1 VSLPLTSMAR
11 GAGCGCKLGKAAL
24 VEALRGMPSIVDP
37 NVLVGFD
44 GADDAAVYR
53 LGDDLAVCATIDF
66 FTPVVDDPA
75 TFGAIAA
82 TNAMSDVF
90 AMGATPLF
98 ALAVTAFPRDG
109 DAEALAA
116 IIRGG
121 AERALAEGCP
131 VLGGHTID
139 DPEPK
144 YGLAVIGTAHPDRLL
159 TNDAG
164 RPGDHLLLTKPL
176 GVGVVAHAARAG
188 AASAALLAQATEQM
202 LTANRAAADAACASG
217 VRCATDV
224 TGFGLV
230 GHAQEV
236 AAASGVC
243 VEISAARVPILE
255 GVVQLAE
262 AGFVPGG
269 TGRNRDYAAHHAEF
283 DGVGDAVGALLFD
296 PQTSGGLLLA
306 VAPERTEVLHAEL
319 ASRGVSAWEIGS
331 LTAGPAGRV
340 RVAR

>member
-1 VSLPLTSMAR
+1 MCSRLTSTR

-24 VEALRGMPSIVDP
+24 AEALRAMPTVVDP

-53 LGDDLAVCATIDF
+53 LGDDLAVCATVDF
-66 FTPVVDDPA
+66 FTPVVEDAA

-82 TNAMSDVF
+82 TNAMSDLF
-90 AMGATPLF
+90 AMGAKPLF

-109 DAEALAA
+109 DAEVLAA

-121 AERALAEGCP
+121 AQRALAEGCP

-144 YGLAVIGTAHPDRLL
+144 YGLAVIGAAHPDRLL

-164 RPGDHLLLTKPL
+164 RPGDRLLLTKPL
-176 GVGVVAHAARAG
+176 GVGIVAHAARAG
-188 AASAALLAQATEQM
+188 AVSAALLARATEQM

-217 VRCATDV
+217 VRCVTDV
-224 TGFGLV
+224 TGFGLI

-243 VEISAARVPILE
+243 VEISASCVPMLD
-255 GVVQLAE
+255 GVVQLAK

-269 TGRNRDYAAHHAEF
+269 TGRNRDYAAPLTDF
-283 DGVGDAVGALLFD
+283 DGVGDAVGAVLFD

-306 VAPERTEVLHAEL
+306 VAPERTGVLHAEL
-319 ASRGVSAWEIGS
+319 ASRGVNAWEIGR